1 MLRLGCEGVE
11 SQYRSV
17 VWEVKK
23 KEKNTFVRKEKKIR
37 EREETESSRER
48 TYMDCG
54 RVPERKESSTRQTH
68 RLVFHKW
75 TK

>member
-23 KEKNTFVRKEKKIR
+23 KEKNTFIRKEKKIR

-48 TYMDCG
+48 TYMDYG
-54 RVPERKESSTRQTH
+54 EFQKEKRVLQAKRI
-68 RLVFHKW
+68 V
-75 TK
+75 

>member
-23 KEKNTFVRKEKKIR
+23 KEKNTFIRKEKKVR
-37 EREETESSRER
+37 EREETECSRVR
-48 TYMDCG
+48 TYNG
-54 RVPERKESSTRQTH
+54 LRRVPEEKRVLHAKRI
-68 RLVFHKW
+68 V
-75 TK
+75 